1 MSIINKK
8 LKRVPYI
15 DETTALAINAMS
27 HVAKIKTARIRMTNK
42 ATVIFTHFFSFKANT
57 MTEITS
63 AAKKN

>member
-42 ATVIFTHFFSFKANT
+42 AT
-57 MTEITS
+57 E
-63 AAKKN
+63 